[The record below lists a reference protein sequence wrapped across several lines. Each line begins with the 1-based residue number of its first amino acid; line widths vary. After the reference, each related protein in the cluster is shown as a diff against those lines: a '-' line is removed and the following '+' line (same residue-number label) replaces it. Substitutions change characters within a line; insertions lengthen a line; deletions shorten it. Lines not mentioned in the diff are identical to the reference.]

1 MSKVISEQI
10 EKTQMLLNG
19 LKGKIDSLRNKGL
32 DEVFIDKLKTDN
44 HLLATYNE
52 ELDKL
57 KAELK
62 SKTIQTNRKVM
73 EIKNQVKEAK
83 RIIKRDYLQQQW
95 KEFGITDK
103 R

>member
-1 MSKVISEQI
+1 MSKVISDQI
-10 EKTQMLLNG
+10 EKTQMLVNG
-19 LKGKIDSLRNKGL
+19 LKSKVELVKNKGL
-32 DEVFIDKLKTDN
+32 DDEFINKLNAENK
-44 HLLATYNE
+44 LMATYNE

-62 SKTIQTNRKVM
+62 AKTIQTNRKM
-73 EIKNQVKEAK
+73 LEIKTQVKEAK
-83 RIIKRDYLQQQW
+83 RVVKRDFLQHQW

>member
-19 LKGKIDSLRNKGL
+19 LEGKAELVKNKGL
-32 DEVFIDKLKTDN
+32 DDEFIKKLSVNNQQMTV
-44 HLLATYNE
+44 YNE

-62 SKTIQTNRKVM
+62 AKTIQANRKIM
-73 EIKNQVKEAK
+73 EIKSQVKDAK
-83 RIIKRDYLQQQW
+83 RVIKRDFSQYQW
-95 KEFGITDK
+95 REFGINDK

>member
-1 MSKVISEQI
+1 
-10 EKTQMLLNG
+10 MLLNG

>member
-10 EKTQMLLNG
+10 EKTQVLLTG
-19 LKGKIDSLRNKGL
+19 LKSKAELIKNKGL
-32 DEVFIDKLKTDN
+32 DDEFMNRLNTDN
-44 HLLATYNE
+44 NLMATYNQ

-62 SKTIQTNRKVM
+62 AKTIQANRKMM
-73 EIKNQVKEAK
+73 EIKTQVKEAK
-83 RIIKRDYLQQQW
+83 RVVKRDFMQHQW

>member
-10 EKTQMLLNG
+10 EKTQMLVNG
-19 LKGKIDSLRNKGL
+19 LKGKVELVKDKGL
-32 DEVFIDKLKTDN
+32 DNEFIDKLNAENK
-44 HLLATYNE
+44 LMSTYNE

-62 SKTIQTNRKVM
+62 AKTIQTNRKIL
-73 EIKNQVKEAK
+73 EIKTQVKEAK
-83 RIIKRDYLQQQW
+83 RVIKRDFMQHQW